1 MSATNSTISWLQAFQ
16 PLPLLALNTMF
27 QPVGRVLGS
36 PANNVGWLRASPF
49 ICALG
54 ALALVLRL
62 LAYCALLYAT
72 VTPRK
77 AMLIIGMDYFDKYE
91 TDHISQKRT
100 TITMISRHVTFLIS
114 LLPLIYVF
122 GSWREIR
129 WTMAWA
135 CMFIASYLVLEIV
148 MQIARH
154 LLEETLEDATGF
166 ELEAF
171 IGDDDDDKT
180 PHTGTEDTMHEA
192 SDEDQAMNGNV
203 QGINDIDGS
212 TVPQPEPTGSA
223 NRTNPSDLEVAKDNN
238 TKYDDPFTSARLS
251 SLKHALNYCD
261 RVLLKLGCTLHA
273 IFVYWAYLDLVQP
286 LLEANILSSTGSWIF
301 LRFILSLPILTFAIV
316 VILILTATLLFI
328 LSGAIA
334 SALLTFLSKLLGRT
348 FVAYPI
354 VLTSTVV
361 VSFGACWGGA
371 IFLFFY
377 TSTYTSTPQGQ
388 DYVVWVSQLTIVE
401 VGLLLLFW
409 LICRTLH
416 SLLKLA
422 VRGWLTLSKKLK
434 VSWYL
439 DEMGVSALTGV
450 LITFTVSILWYRFRF
465 PSFEAGQWLDNWREY
480 LDFNTTS
487 SY

>member
-1 MSATNSTISWLQAFQ
+1 MSNSTISWLQAFQ

-36 PANNVGWLRASPF
+36 PANNTGWLRASPF

-62 LAYCALLYAT
+62 LAYRALLHVT

-77 AMLIIGMDYFDKYE
+77 AMSIIGMDYFDKYG
-91 TDHISQKRT
+91 TDHVSQKTT
-100 TITMISRHVTFLIS
+100 TIATISRRIIFLIS

-122 GSWREIR
+122 GSWREIK
-129 WTMAWA
+129 WTVAWA
-135 CMFIASYLVLEIV
+135 CMFIASYLVSEIV

-154 LLEETLEDATGF
+154 VLEETPEDATGF

-171 IGDDDDDKT
+171 IEDDDDDET
-180 PHTGTEDTMHEA
+180 PHTGREDTMDEV
-192 SDEDQAMNGNV
+192 SDEDQAMKGNV
-203 QGINDIDGS
+203 QGESLESASMKYAIDQTANEVKDIKDIDGS

-223 NRTNPSDLEVAKDNN
+223 NRTNPSDLEAAKDNN

-251 SLKHALNYCD
+251 SMKHALDYCD

-273 IFVYWAYLDLVQP
+273 IFVYWAYLDLMQP
-286 LLEANILSSTGSWIF
+286 LLESNILSSTGSWVF
-301 LRFILSLPILTFAIV
+301 LRFIISLPILFFAIF
-316 VILILTATLLFI
+316 VILFLMGALLFS
-328 LSGAIA
+328 LPGAIA
-334 SALLTFLSKLLGRT
+334 GALVSFLSNLLGRT

-354 VLTSTVV
+354 VLTIGVVILV

-377 TSTYTSTPQGQ
+377 TETQQGQ
-388 DYVVWVSQLTIVE
+388 KYVFWVSELTTVE

-409 LICRTLH
+409 LTCRTLH

-422 VRGWLTLSKKLK
+422 VRGWFTLSKKLK

-450 LITFTVSILWYRFRF
+450 LISFTVSIL
-465 PSFEAGQWLDNWREY
+465 
-480 LDFNTTS
+480 
-487 SY
+487 